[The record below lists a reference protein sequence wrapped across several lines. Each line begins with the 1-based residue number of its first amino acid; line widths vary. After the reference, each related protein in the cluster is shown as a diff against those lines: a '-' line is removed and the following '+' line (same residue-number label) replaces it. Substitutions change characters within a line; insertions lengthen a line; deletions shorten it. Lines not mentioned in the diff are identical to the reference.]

1 MPLAPS
7 LTGVLFMDY
16 GDAWGAPEP
25 YRWTPQMD
33 ADGHFIPGPDGRP
46 LLQPLVANSAT
57 DKSFVQNEGFQGFL
71 GYGVGIRVQ
80 TPLGPIRLDYGFGS
94 EGSRAHFSLAHVF

>member
-1 MPLAPS
+1 
-7 LTGVLFMDY
+7 VV
-16 GDAWGAPEP
+16 
-25 YRWTPQMD
+25 Q
-33 ADGHFIPGPDGRP
+33 
-46 LLQPLVANSAT
+46 LQPLVANSPT
-57 DKSFVQNEGFQGFL
+57 DKSFVQSDNFQGFL